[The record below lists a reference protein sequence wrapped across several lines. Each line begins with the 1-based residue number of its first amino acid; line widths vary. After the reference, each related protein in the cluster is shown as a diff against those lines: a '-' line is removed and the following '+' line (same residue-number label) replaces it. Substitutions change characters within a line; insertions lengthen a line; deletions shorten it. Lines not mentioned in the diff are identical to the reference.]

1 LKEAVQHEG
10 GTDAAA
16 KLFRPQF
23 LALMQS
29 CRQIRKEFRFL
40 YLEQTEVFLRPLEV
54 SEYVKDFLRK
64 PPPLYYGLKIERDLK
79 ARIAIDVTPINVE
92 THDRVQNMRDLGW
105 VIKAMDLAPRAR
117 YRFICNQPGNGLTV
131 AASLD
136 LRIIGNHIRRSRHCA
151 EYSTV
156 SLRVQQGK
164 ETMLVVQ
171 FVAGHIPY
179 DREHPDA
186 IPPELTEFV
195 GFMGFKPEERISVV
209 LVAASW
215 PVEDKGGWLCVTV
228 YKVRTPRVP
237 RALS

>member
-1 LKEAVQHEG
+1 LKEAVQHEE

-92 THDRVQNMRDLGW
+92 AQDRVQNMRDLGW

-117 YRFICNQPGNGLTV
+117 YRSFAISPETV
-131 AASLD
+131 
-136 LRIIGNHIRRSRHCA
+136 
-151 EYSTV
+151 
-156 SLRVQQGK
+156 
-164 ETMLVVQ
+164 
-171 FVAGHIPY
+171 
-179 DREHPDA
+179 
-186 IPPELTEFV
+186 
-195 GFMGFKPEERISVV
+195 
-209 LVAASW
+209 
-215 PVEDKGGWLCVTV
+215 
-228 YKVRTPRVP
+228 
-237 RALS
+237 

>member
-1 LKEAVQHEG
+1 VIVRNEK

-16 KLFRPQF
+16 KLSRPRF